1 VLNEA
6 LNLLTQEYT
15 LILATTEEDILAVK
29 KIRKEILLP
38 KYQNFATIQDEDLF
52 LFNKDDEQ
60 SFIYLL
66 RHNPTQ
72 TFIGTIRVFFVNA
85 STPIQ
90 EMPMQKD
97 GHVEGIDHLTKDL
110 PICEVSRLALSNT
123 LPEHKDL
130 SALRLRTY
138 LTMGLMSTIGINI
151 FLYKYTNVFSIME
164 PALHRILTR
173 QGVNFKSIGEVVDYY
188 GMRMPYVIEREKL
201 IGESKNILG
210 QLTLFYLKELC
221 QNSDKFWHFID
232 NNPYLERSDIHL
244 DRICQLFEEHGDD
257 VDIPLLLRDHKVD
270 VTP

>member
-1 VLNEA
+1 MSNEEVFH
-6 LNLLTQEYT
+6 LLTKEFS
-15 LILATTEEDILAVK
+15 LVLATSEEDLLSVK
-29 KIRKEILLP
+29 EIRREILLS
-38 KYQNFATIQDEDLF
+38 KYQNFATIEDEDLF

-66 RHNPTQ
+66 RHNTTQ
-72 TFIGTIRVFFVNA
+72 TYIGTIRVFFVNS

-90 EMPMQKD
+90 ELPMQKD
-97 GHVEGIDHLTKDL
+97 GHVEGIEYFTKDL
-110 PICEVSRLALSNT
+110 PICEISRLALSNT
-123 LPEHKDL
+123 LPEYKDL

-188 GMRMPYVIEREKL
+188 GMRMPYAIEREKL
-201 IGESKNILG
+201 IDESKNILG

-221 QNSDKFWHFID
+221 QNSEKFWQFID
-232 NNPYLERSDIHL
+232 NNSYLEHSDIQL
-244 DRICQLFEEHGDD
+244 DRICQLFEEHGDN
-257 VDIPLLLRDHKVD
+257 VDIPLLLGDS
-270 VTP
+270 